1 MKKIVKN
8 KILLCKIIN
17 LKFNKDIKFCTEQN
31 ENLQVGLINY
41 KINHKIPAHYHP
53 KSKRIIKNTSET
65 LILLSGGIQLALF
78 DNKKIFYK
86 KIRINSPKIILLYGY
101 GHGIN
106 ILKKNTKIIEIKQ
119 GPFLGRKDKIFIK

>member
-1 MKKIVKN
+1 MRKIFNN

-17 LKFNKDIKFCTEQN
+17 IKFNKDIKFCTEQN

-41 KINHKIPAHYHP
+41 KINHKIRAHYHP
-53 KSKRIIKNTSET
+53 KSKRIINNTSET
-65 LILLSGGIQLALF
+65 LILLNGGIQLALF

-101 GHGIN
+101 GHEIN